1 MPPRDPKP
9 AISRPKSKSKPKL
22 DVPEPT
28 LTAMLEKYCDLRRR
42 GFGQQA
48 IQTKAKW
55 PRHYPSLLLKEA
67 QRRETP
73 GSQQSQQQAVTE
85 WLLAMFDA
93 GTELRVIQ
101 RMSALTDEQSK
112 SRLKAALDAASG
124 PAPTGLIIRNPDGE
138 PTRVSWLDT
147 NGELMHRPFDGAFP
161 ANYPAD
167 LAVRQCTEVAC
178 RLLVYPNNSARDRAH
193 TMLYMAEYRATTAC
207 RVLATAAAVGSP
219 HEFVSTPH
227 VHRCRPATVCRCAR
241 ASVRLVSSLKGG
253 KPPLDS
259 LSASACPQ
267 RKDLGHSPVFA
278 IGPRAV

>member
-9 AISRPKSKSKPKL
+9 ANSGRKPTPKL
-22 DVPEPT
+22 DVPDPA

-42 GFGQQA
+42 GFTQQT
-48 IQTKAKW
+48 IQTKASW

-67 QRRETP
+67 QRREMP
-73 GSQQSQQQAVTE
+73 GSQGSQEQAVTE

-124 PAPTGLIIRNPDGE
+124 PAPTDIIIRNPDGE

-161 ANYPAD
+161 ADYPAD
-167 LAVRQCTEVAC
+167 LAVRQCTEVLY
-178 RLLVYPNNSARDRAH
+178 RLMSYPKNSARDRAY
-193 TMLYMAEYRATTAC
+193 TMLYMAQAGLHSFDYDS
-207 RVLATAAAVGSP
+207 GS
-219 HEFVSTPH
+219 
-227 VHRCRPATVCRCAR
+227 
-241 ASVRLVSSLKGG
+241 G
-253 KPPLDS
+253 
-259 LSASACPQ
+259 
-267 RKDLGHSPVFA
+267 
-278 IGPRAV
+278 